1 MVDHNVLKEE
11 ISSSKRY
18 RKLLDL
24 KLTISGLRKKLPIS
38 ISTELEGRIIE
49 KIRTFDYPICSVATI
64 KVIFTNGLS
73 KALEPDECH
82 YAMARGMKLSDY
94 IFSHYASARD
104 FQIESSELV
113 GIRSGFM
120 ADEES
125 AAESKENNEFSPL
138 NPYALTERLNF
149 ILKKVDSLERLE
161 AIYAENIPKMAR
173 DVNDLKDKVDKI
185 YKKVS
190 KSDQV

>member
-11 ISSSKRY
+11 IASSKRY

-24 KLTISGLRKKLPIS
+24 KLTISGYRKQLPIS

-49 KIRTFDYPICSVATI
+49 KIRTFDYPICSVATV

-73 KALEPDECH
+73 KALEPEECH
-82 YAMARGMKLSDY
+82 NAMARGMKLSDY

-104 FQIESSELV
+104 FLIESSEFV
-113 GIRSGFM
+113 GTRRGLM
-120 ADEES
+120 TVGES
-125 AAESKENNEFSPL
+125 DSETDGRNDFSPL
-138 NPYALTERLNF
+138 NPYALTERMNF
-149 ILKKVDSLERLE
+149 ILKKVDSLEKME

-173 DVNDLKDKVDKI
+173 DMNDLKDKVDKI
-185 YKKVS
+185 YKKVT
-190 KSDQV
+190 KSDQI